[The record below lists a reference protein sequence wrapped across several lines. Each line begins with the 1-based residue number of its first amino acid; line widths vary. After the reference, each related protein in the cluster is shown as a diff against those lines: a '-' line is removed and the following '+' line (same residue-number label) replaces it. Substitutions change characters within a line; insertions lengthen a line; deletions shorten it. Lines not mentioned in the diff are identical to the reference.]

1 MTAQEILR
9 TKRSFAIV
17 GATQNP
23 ERYGYEVFA
32 VLRKAGYN
40 VFPVNPKYEEIDE
53 IKCYPSLKALPQK
66 PDVVISALA
75 PANTEKVTES
85 VKELGVE
92 ILWMPP
98 GCWSEESVE
107 KCKILNINFVH
118 DVCPV
123 GIVKMMEAK

>member
-1 MTAQEILR
+1 MTVQEILK
-9 TKRSFAIV
+9 TKKSFAIV

-53 IKCYPSLKALPQK
+53 IKCYPSLKDIPQK

-85 VKELGVE
+85 VKELGIE
-92 ILWMPP
+92 ILWMLP
-98 GCWSEESVE
+98 GCWSEEAVE
-107 KCKILNINFVH
+107 KCKVLHISFVH